1 MASFKYIHNQ
11 HFLLKLFVFILNS
24 ATRLYKLFKYLSN
37 KKLLRILPCQN
48 FHLVLQKKQENP
60 TIDLAKIQ
68 IKSERLTPFGGLFSI
83 MEQFDSTLSSIV
95 YCLKSHCGVRG
106 YCRQK
111 WVLQVQ
117 IICKFSNERT
127 RKRNNDVQGLSCGF
141 EEVLKVEF
149 HKSIKKSMNLI
160 TFGVDNI

>member
-1 MASFKYIHNQ
+1 MSEFSLI
-11 HFLLKLFVFILNS
+11 V
-24 ATRLYKLFKYLSN
+24 
-37 KKLLRILPCQN
+37 
-48 FHLVLQKKQENP
+48 VLQKKQENP
-60 TIDLAKIQ
+60 TIDMAKIQ

-127 RKRNNDVQGLSCGF
+127 CKRNKDVQGLSCGF
-141 EEVLKVEF
+141 EADKRNFGFWIDSDYTMKDYCKLDIQMITEQEF
-149 HKSIKKSMNLI
+149 NNLWNSVDYDRKKGEFKPVHS
-160 TFGVDNI
+160 F